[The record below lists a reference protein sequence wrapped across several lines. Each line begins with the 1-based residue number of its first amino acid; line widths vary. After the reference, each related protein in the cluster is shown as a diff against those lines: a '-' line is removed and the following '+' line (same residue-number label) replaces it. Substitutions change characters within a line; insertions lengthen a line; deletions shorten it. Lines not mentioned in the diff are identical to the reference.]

1 MCANRNCQFN
11 TPDLTWQ
18 CVGMKT
24 ATLIPLTWPDLT
36 MCGNEKLPGY
46 YPWPDLTM
54 CGNENWQFNTPDL
67 TMCANEKQPGY
78 YPWPDRLAG
87 GRLMGGRW
95 AAPQAGTLHLPQWVE
110 AGPRHSQQEAE
121 SPIVFFVI
129 LCNFK
134 SFSIFVRVW
143 LVFPRPV
150 GAMDALCT
158 CTCLASCSW
167 LSFGTDY
174 IFSLIWSESLA
185 QTLFLVWSDQKLWHR
200 LYF

>member
-1 MCANRNCQFN
+1 MKSCQVT

-24 ATLIPLTWPDLT
+24 DSLIPLTWQCVQMKSSQVT
-36 MCGNEKLPGY
+36 
-46 YPWPDLTM
+46 
-54 CGNENWQFNTPDL
+54 TPDL
-67 TMCANEKQPGY
+67 TGLQ
-78 YPWPDRLAG
+78 AG
-87 GRLMGGRW
+87 VSWAVRW

-185 QTLFLVWSDQKLWHR
+185 QTIFLVWSDKKLLHR

>member
-1 MCANRNCQFN
+1 
-11 TPDLTWQ
+11 
-18 CVGMKT
+18 
-24 ATLIPLTWPDLT
+24 
-36 MCGNEKLPGY
+36 
-46 YPWPDLTM
+46 M

-67 TMCANEKQPGY
+67 TWQCVQMKSSQVTT
-78 YPWPDRLAG
+78 PDLTWQCVRMKSCQVTTPDLTGLQAG
-87 GRLMGGRW
+87 VSWAVRW
-95 AAPQAGTLHLPQWVE
+95 AAPQARTLHLPQWVE

-129 LCNFK
+129 LCKFK

-150 GAMDALCT
+150 GAMDTL

-185 QTLFLVWSDQKLWHR
+185 QTIFLVWSHQNLWHR